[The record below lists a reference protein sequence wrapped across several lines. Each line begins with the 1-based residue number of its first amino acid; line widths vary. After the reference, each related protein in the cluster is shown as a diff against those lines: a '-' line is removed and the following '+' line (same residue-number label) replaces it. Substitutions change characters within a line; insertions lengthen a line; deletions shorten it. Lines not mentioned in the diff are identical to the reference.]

1 MAIHAELLLPAKD
14 CSRHLDEL
22 IKKMRDVKVSGS
34 LNIFAYSPS
43 QSELDKES
51 AAEIKILLAL
61 AKKDFDLFQ
70 ENLRNDNDWQE
81 CFANPGFYQRTI
93 EIIGERLHAVN
104 LSGNVMPLITQLENI
119 SNNMNGVLETFM
131 EFSCVEGYVK

>member
-1 MAIHAELLLPAKD
+1 
-14 CSRHLDEL
+14 
-22 IKKMRDVKVSGS
+22 MRDVKVSGS

-70 ENLRNDNDWQE
+70 ENLRNDNDWHE

-119 SNNMNGVLETFM
+119 SNNMNGVLETFL

>member
-70 ENLRNDNDWQE
+70 ENLQNDNDWQE

-119 SNNMNGVLETFM
+119 SNNMNGVLETFL